1 MLNEIKALWD
11 GLWTV
16 FKHLFKKSVT
26 LEYPEKRRELNDEF
40 RGKLEVKGCIGC
52 KICQKV
58 CPTGAISIDT
68 TLEKTVYKIDMK
80 KCIFCGNCVY
90 HCPKSAVRMTKEY
103 ELATDKKEDL
113 ILVFEEVNN
122 AE

>member
-1 MLNEIKALWD
+1 MLNEIKALWE

-16 FKHLFKKSVT
+16 FKHLFKKPVT

-40 RGKLEVKGCIGC
+40 RGKLETKGCIGC
-52 KICQKV
+52 RICQKV
-58 CPTGAISIDT
+58 CPTGAINIDKT
-68 TLEKTVYKIDMK
+68 PEKIVYKIDMK

>member
-1 MLNEIKALWD
+1 MTNFVVNWKLKAVSVAEFVKKFVRPAQLTLIK
-11 GLWTV
+11 
-16 FKHLFKKSVT
+16 
-26 LEYPEKRRELNDEF
+26 R
-40 RGKLEVKGCIGC
+40 
-52 KICQKV
+52 Q
-58 CPTGAISIDT
+58 
-68 TLEKTVYKIDMK
+68 K

>member
-1 MLNEIKALWD
+1 M
-11 GLWTV
+11 
-16 FKHLFKKSVT
+16 
-26 LEYPEKRRELNDEF
+26 EYPEKKKKPPENF
-40 RGKLEVKGCIGC
+40 RGKPVVENCIKCGTC
-52 KICQKV
+52 LRV
-58 CPTGAISIDT
+58 CPTGAISIDKT
-68 TLEKTVYKIDMK
+68 PEKTVYKIDMK

>member
-16 FKHLFKKSVT
+16 FKHLFKKPVT
-26 LEYPEKRRELNDEF
+26 LEYPEKRRGLNDEF
-40 RGKLEVKGCIGC
+40 RGKLEIKGCIGC
-52 KICQKV
+52 RICQKV
-58 CPTGAISIDT
+58 CPTGAINIDKT
-68 TLEKTVYKIDMK
+68 PEKIVYKIDMK

>member
-1 MLNEIKALWD
+1 MLKEIKALWE
-11 GLWTV
+11 GMQTV
-16 FKHLFKKSVT
+16 FKHLFRKPVT
-26 LEYPEKRRELNDEF
+26 LEYPEKKRILNDVF
-40 RGKLEVKGCIGC
+40 RGKLKVDGCVGC
-52 KICQKV
+52 GLCKKV
-58 CPTGAISIDT
+58 CPTGAININKT
-68 TLEKTVYKIDMK
+68 PEKIVYKIDMK